1 MGESYF
7 MAGFFHTTRIEFLFD
22 LCENVKLKE
31 DARGMQNS
39 QSPKRQKRERE
50 SDRDPACAQSDECL
64 TFYNKKKKKKKKSE
78 SFFSCSSRPT

>member
-7 MAGFFHTTRIEFLFD
+7 MAVFFHTTRIEFLFD
-22 LCENVKLKE
+22 LCENVELKE

-50 SDRDPACAQSDECL
+50 SRIEISLCTVRRMFDVL
-64 TFYNKKKKKKKKSE
+64 
-78 SFFSCSSRPT
+78 